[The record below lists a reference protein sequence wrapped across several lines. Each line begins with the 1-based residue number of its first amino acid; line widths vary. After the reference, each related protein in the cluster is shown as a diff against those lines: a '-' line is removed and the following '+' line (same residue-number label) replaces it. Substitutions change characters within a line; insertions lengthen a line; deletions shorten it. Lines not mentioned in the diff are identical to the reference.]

1 MPLNKNRR
9 GTVSM
14 ATALIEILSTIAP
27 ESAQLVERLQKAKL
41 NEKQI
46 MISLL
51 ALNLEQSKKSDCIL
65 TEVRGLKG
73 ALTAKGVI

>member
-1 MPLNKNRR
+1 
-9 GTVSM
+9 M
-14 ATALIEILSTIAP
+14 ATALFEVLSSIAP
-27 ESAQLVERLQKAKL
+27 ESAEIVKRLQDAKI

-51 ALNLEQSKKSDCIL
+51 ALNLEQGKKTDCIL
-65 TEVRGLKG
+65 QEVRGLKG